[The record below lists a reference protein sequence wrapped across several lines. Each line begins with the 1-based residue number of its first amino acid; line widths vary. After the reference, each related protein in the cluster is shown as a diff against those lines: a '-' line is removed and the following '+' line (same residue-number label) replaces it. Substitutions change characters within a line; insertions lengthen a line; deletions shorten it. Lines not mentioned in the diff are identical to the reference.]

1 MSPAYFFALICLL
14 AVLTIASYVDRVY
27 SEMGKFLA
35 REYQDNI
42 DSWEQVVEPRLRL
55 GRESIALSASVLR
68 QLSLAAMAMLAGLRL
83 YSPNSLFPVYVRTP
97 HLTDIARNGVELI
110 LLIVIFDRLVPQLLF
125 TRTTG
130 LWIAKIRYLLE
141 ALFYLILPVTLL
153 LGLLLSIAALAEPED
168 LAVEDHPSEAMDA
181 LLEAGEE
188 EGILEESDR
197 ELVRSV
203 VEFGDKVVREVMT
216 PRPEIYAVDGSMTLE
231 VFTAALEENIYSRV
245 PVYAGMLDNIT
256 GIVFAHD
263 LLQITD
269 AEAGKKTV
277 AELQRPAA
285 FVPETKKVNELLREM
300 QREKQHMRIV
310 IDEYG
315 GVAGLITI
323 EDLIEAIV
331 GNIADEHDET
341 EADDAPIRE
350 PDGSF
355 IVSGSFEISRLRD
368 LFQPQFDAR
377 FEGNSHVSNHAS
389 GETSEPE
396 SPVTLSENGHRLAA
410 SKPGALLAPA
420 DSESDSDF
428 EDPNASE
435 DVLSRDG
442 VRDFIRDAQRDS
454 QRDPDQPTALRLP
467 EHYEST
473 TLGGLVSE
481 IAGHIPLR
489 GEVVEEDGLRLEV
502 LASTDRRID
511 RIRVALSHPPATD

>member
-1 MSPAYFFALICLL
+1 MSPAYFFTLVLLL
-14 AVLTIASYVDRVY
+14 AVLTLAAYVDRVY

-42 DSWEQVVEPRLRL
+42 DAWEQVVEPRLRL

-68 QLSLAAMAMLAGLRL
+68 QLSIAAMAMLAGLRL
-83 YSPNSLFPVYVRTP
+83 YSPSSLIPIYTRTP
-97 HLTDIARNGVELI
+97 HLPDIARTAVELI
-110 LLIVIFDRLVPQLLF
+110 LLIVLFDRLVPQLLF
-125 TRTTG
+125 TRTRG

-168 LAVEDHPSEAMDA
+168 LAEEDHPSEAMDA

-216 PRPEIYAVDGSMTLE
+216 PRPEIYAVDGAMTLE
-231 VFTAALEENIYSRV
+231 MFTAALEENIYSRV

-263 LLQITD
+263 LLQILDTD
-269 AEAGKKTV
+269 AAQKTV

-368 LFQPQFDAR
+368 LFQPEFDAR
-377 FEGNSHVSNHAS
+377 FEDPSSDANHPFEAD
-389 GETSEPE
+389 SEAQPPLT
-396 SPVTLSENGHRLAA
+396 SPVRLSESGHRLAVSKLA
-410 SKPGALLAPA
+410 SIHTPA
-420 DSESDSDF
+420 ENESDSDF
-428 EDPNASE
+428 EDPNARE
-435 DVLSRDG
+435 DFL
-442 VRDFIRDAQRDS
+442 VRSS

-481 IAGHIPLR
+481 IAGHIPMR
-489 GEVVEEDGLRLEV
+489 GEVVEEDGLRFEV

-511 RIRVALSHPPATD
+511 RIRVALSHPSTTD